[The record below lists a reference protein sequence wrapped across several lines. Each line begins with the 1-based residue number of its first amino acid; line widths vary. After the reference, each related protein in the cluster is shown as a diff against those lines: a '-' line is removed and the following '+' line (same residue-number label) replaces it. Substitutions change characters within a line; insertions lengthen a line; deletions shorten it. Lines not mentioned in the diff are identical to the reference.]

1 MADIKGYDIPDELY
15 YHEEHSWARVDGTK
29 VTVGMSDFFQKEAGD
44 IVFVDLPEEEDDVS
58 QGEVCGK
65 IQSRKWIGK
74 LVSPVSGEI
83 IEINEELED
92 DTSLINTDPYGEG
105 WIVVIEASDLD
116 SDLKNLIHGDAVA
129 DFIDKEIKRAED
141 APQPLSPEES
151 VGKMRLPEGFRIEL
165 VASEPEIIKPI
176 NLNFNTA
183 GQLLVTQSVE
193 YPFPHSKLSTTV

>member
-105 WIVVIEASDLD
+105 WIIVIEASDLD

-129 DFIDKEIKRAED
+129 DFIDKEIKRAE
-141 APQPLSPEES
+141 EE
-151 VGKMRLPEGFRIEL
+151 K
-165 VASEPEIIKPI
+165 
-176 NLNFNTA
+176 A
-183 GQLLVTQSVE
+183 GADM
-193 YPFPHSKLSTTV
+193 

>member
-29 VTVGMSDFFQKEAGD
+29 VTVGMNDFFQKEAGD

-105 WIVVIEASDLD
+105 WIIVIEASDLD
-116 SDLKNLIHGDAVA
+116 SDLGNLIHGDSVA
-129 DFIDKEIKRAED
+129 DFIDKEIKRAE
-141 APQPLSPEES
+141 EE
-151 VGKMRLPEGFRIEL
+151 K
-165 VASEPEIIKPI
+165 
-176 NLNFNTA
+176 A
-183 GQLLVTQSVE
+183 GADM
-193 YPFPHSKLSTTV
+193 

>member
-105 WIVVIEASDLD
+105 WIIVIEASDLD
-116 SDLKNLIHGDAVA
+116 TDLGNLIHGDAVA
-129 DFIDKEIKRAED
+129 NFIDKEIKRAE
-141 APQPLSPEES
+141 EE
-151 VGKMRLPEGFRIEL
+151 K
-165 VASEPEIIKPI
+165 
-176 NLNFNTA
+176 A
-183 GQLLVTQSVE
+183 GADM
-193 YPFPHSKLSTTV
+193 